1 MPASNFSANKLV
13 PGSVGRNTRRVLLS
27 TAGAT
32 AICGVLAGAASA
44 EPPSV
49 VASIKPLH
57 SIASAV
63 LGDLATPKL
72 LVQGAASPHGFALK
86 PSQAKDLSNADVVV
100 WIGPELAPSLEKP
113 ISSLAENASVIEFMD
128 VGGISHL
135 DVREGG
141 NFDAH
146 DHDHGDHDDHDDHA
160 HDDHDHEKHD
170 HEEHTHDD
178 HDHEKHDH
186 EEQAHEE
193 HAHDDHG
200 HEEHDH
206 EEHAHDDHDHHGKD
220 GHIWLNPLNGK
231 VMAARLADEFAKL
244 DPDNAATYQANA
256 AAFSAKIDTLD
267 AEITAQ
273 LEPVKDGKFIVFHD
287 AYHHFEHHYGIEAIG
302 AITLNPEALA
312 GADHLSEIRARIADL
327 GVTCVFSEPQF
338 ESKLIDVVIEGS
350 DVKVGQLDPLG
361 AGLSDGPDLYPA
373 LLASTADSLTSCLS
387 GE

>member
-13 PGSVGRNTRRVLLS
+13 PGSIGRNTRRVLLS

-44 EPPSV
+44 EPLSV

-86 PSQAKDLSNADVVV
+86 PSQAKDLSDADVVV

-170 HEEHTHDD
+170 HEEHAHDD
-178 HDHEKHDH
+178 DDHEKHDH
-186 EEQAHEE
+186 EEQAHND
-193 HAHDDHG
+193 HD
-200 HEEHDH
+200 HEAHDH
-206 EEHAHDDHDHHGKD
+206 EEHAHDDHDHHGRD
-220 GHIWLNPLNGK
+220 SHIWLNPLNGK

-267 AEITAQ
+267 AEIAAQ

-287 AYHHFEHHYGIEAIG
+287 AYHHFEHRYGIEAIG
-302 AITLNPEALA
+302 AITLNPEAMA

>member
-1 MPASNFSANKLV
+1 M
-13 PGSVGRNTRRVLLS
+13 RTLLS
-27 TAGAT
+27 G
-32 AICGVLAGAASA
+32 LARNW
-44 EPPSV
+44 P
-49 VASIKPLH
+49 
-57 SIASAV
+57 
-63 LGDLATPKL
+63 
-72 LVQGAASPHGFALK
+72 
-86 PSQAKDLSNADVVV
+86 
-100 WIGPELAPSLEKP
+100 PSLEKP